1 MSATFRTDSLSS
13 ATTGGAVKV
22 SRALVAVDIPSAFSG
37 TVKFKWTDEGGTAH
51 TVQENGTDLSFTAAG
66 ERVLD
71 FGVPVSLYGE
81 VTAYTSGTV
90 RITITG
96 ARFSYP

>member
-1 MSATFRTDSLSS
+1 MSATFCEDSLSS
-13 ATTGGAVKV
+13 ATAGRKVKC

-37 TVKFKWTDEGGTAH
+37 TVKFKWTDGGGTVH
-51 TVQENGTDLSFTAAG
+51 TVQESGADLSFTAAG

-71 FGVPVSLYGE
+71 FGVPIELYGE

-96 ARFSYP
+96 ARYSYP